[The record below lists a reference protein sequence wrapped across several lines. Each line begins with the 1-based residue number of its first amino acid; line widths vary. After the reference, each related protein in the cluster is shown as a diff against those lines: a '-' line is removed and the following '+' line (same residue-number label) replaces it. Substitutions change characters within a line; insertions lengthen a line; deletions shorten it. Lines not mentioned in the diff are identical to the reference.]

1 MSASKHEGGDH
12 LGPTD
17 GDQDRGDRHM
27 IYQICWAIL
36 GLIHLMPA
44 LALFQPQL
52 LTRIYGIQAGTDAVL
67 LMHHRAALFLVV
79 VIIAVWA
86 ALRPEVRP
94 LATVAL
100 GLSMGSFLILWW
112 IAGAS
117 PALRTIAL
125 ADLIGLPVLLVAGW
139 QAFQKG

>member
-1 MSASKHEGGDH
+1 
-12 LGPTD
+12 
-17 GDQDRGDRHM
+17 M

-52 LTRIYGIQAGTDAVL
+52 LTRMYGIQAGTDAFT

-79 VIIAVWA
+79 VIMAVWA

-94 LATVAL
+94 LASVAV

-112 IAGAS
+112 VAGAS

-125 ADLIGLPVLLVAGW
+125 ADLIGLLFLMVAGW
-139 QAFQKG
+139 QAFQQG

>member
-1 MSASKHEGGDH
+1 MA
-12 LGPTD
+12 
-17 GDQDRGDRHM
+17 DRHM
-27 IYQICWAIL
+27 IYQISWAIL

-52 LTRIYGIQAGTDAVL
+52 LTRMYGIPAGTDSFT

-79 VIIAVWA
+79 VIVAVWA

-94 LATVAL
+94 LATVAV

-112 IAGAS
+112 VAGAS
-117 PALRTIAL
+117 PALRAIAL
-125 ADLIGLPVLLVAGW
+125 VDLIGLPFLLAAGW